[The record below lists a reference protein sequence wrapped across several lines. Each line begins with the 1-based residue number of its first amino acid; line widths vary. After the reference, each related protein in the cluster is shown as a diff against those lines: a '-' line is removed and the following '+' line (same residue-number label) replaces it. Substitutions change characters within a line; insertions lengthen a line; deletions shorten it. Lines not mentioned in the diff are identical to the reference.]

1 MPEQA
6 SDTNYYAA
14 NDKYKGE
21 KKQQWS
27 FNKFI
32 MKTNGSYINHP
43 ALLLQNLT
51 YSDME
56 TARVNFKIMAKSW
69 QHNSWVALGQP
80 GAISTAWPSGSL
92 SEVSQNDD
100 NR

>member
-1 MPEQA
+1 
-6 SDTNYYAA
+6 
-14 NDKYKGE
+14 
-21 KKQQWS
+21 
-27 FNKFI
+27 

-80 GAISTAWPSGSL
+80 GAISTA
-92 SEVSQNDD
+92 
-100 NR
+100 